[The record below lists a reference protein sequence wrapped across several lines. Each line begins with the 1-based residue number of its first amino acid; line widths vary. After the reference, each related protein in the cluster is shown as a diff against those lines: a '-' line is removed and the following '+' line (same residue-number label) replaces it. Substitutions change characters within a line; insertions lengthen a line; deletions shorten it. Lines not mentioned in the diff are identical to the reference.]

1 MSKKPTKQDPKT
13 QEAKKNPKF
22 RFKNIGPIRDA
33 QLELGDLTVIAGA
46 NNTGKT
52 YIAYTL
58 YGLLKYINGIFD
70 IKNLSYSSILRIGRL
85 FGDDFLR
92 RRRLMPTSERRL
104 MSISEEKILKVDIF
118 HIDQKALTGVVNIDD
133 AREFVV
139 RKMKFICKDF
149 AKNIGE
155 VFSTSRHEFIKAD
168 TQWDIQF
175 SERLAAVKDGFGP
188 FQIETNPTK
197 RSISITID
205 KESISMGAVS
215 SYNIK
220 TVIQGVLLGIFIGE
234 KSLLPFILSAE
245 RFGISLF
252 YKELDFTKNRVVEV
266 LQGLKDGKNFDAR
279 AAFLINSSTARY
291 AKPIKDN
298 IDYTRD
304 LEATQKEKGKLS
316 DEKLHE
322 YVKDIVGGY
331 YRYENDTIY
340 FISKQRKEGAFK
352 IPLHLASSSAREM
365 SDLYFYLKHVARKR
379 ELLIIDEPESH
390 LSTKNQILMARF
402 LVRCVNAGM
411 RVLITTHSDYI
422 IKEFNNLIMLSSS
435 FPQKDKF
442 LANHKKQY
450 TKEDFLKPKLVRA
463 YICKKGELIPCEM
476 NSRGMLMP
484 SFDDTIIDINR
495 ISDFLD
501 SYLPEDA

>member
-13 QEAKKNPKF
+13 QEQKRKAEF
-22 RFKNIGPIRDA
+22 IFKNIGPIKNAR
-33 QLELGDLTVIAGA
+33 LELGGLTVIAGA

-52 YIAYTL
+52 YIAYAL
-58 YGLLKYINGIFD
+58 YGLLKYMN
-70 IKNLSYSSILRIGRL
+70 NLADSSYT
-85 FGDDFLR
+85 DDSYNEA
-92 RRRLMPTSERRL
+92 M
-104 MSISEEKILKVDIF
+104 IKILDIS
-118 HIDQKALTGVVNIDD
+118 IQNARQQEILNVESLIQNKDMISGIANIDD
-133 AREFVV
+133 IRKFIV
-139 RKMKFICKDF
+139 RKVKILCDSFSQ
-149 AKNIGE
+149 NIGE
-155 VFSTSRHEFIKAD
+155 IFSAPQHEFSQSETQIK
-168 TQWDIQF
+168 F
-175 SERLAAVKDGFGP
+175 SFAASIGETEESGP
-188 FQIETNPTK
+188 FKFETIMPENRVRITVNKNGINFVEYIPTEEQFDIIIK
-197 RSISITID
+197 
-205 KESISMGAVS
+205 SM
-215 SYNIK
+215 
-220 TVIQGVLLGIFIGE
+220 FIGFFIGT
-234 KSLLPFILSAE
+234 KMHKPFILSAE

-266 LQGLKDGKNFDAR
+266 LQKLKDDKNLDAR
-279 AAFLINSSTARY
+279 RAASLISSSTARY

-352 IPLHLASSSAREM
+352 IPLHLASASAREM
-365 SDLYFYLKHVARKR
+365 SDLYFYLKHVAQKG

-390 LSTKNQILMARF
+390 LNTKNQILMAR
-402 LVRCVNAGM
+402 LLARCVNAGL

-422 IKEFNNLIMLSSS
+422 IKELNNLIMLSADFS
-435 FPQKDKF
+435 QKAKF
-442 LANHKKQY
+442 LEANKKQY
-450 TKEDFLKPKLVRA
+450 TKEDFLKQESVRA
-463 YICKKGELIPCEM
+463 YICEKGGLTPCEM

-501 SYLPEDA
+501 SYLPEEA